1 MAGYDKALAIFEMP
15 PTDNGI
21 IGREWIEYRP
31 VSTIKDD
38 SAIEFNIPPLPVYL
52 DLKETRLLVKAKIE
66 KNGWN
71 SYDG

>member
-1 MAGYDKALAIFEMP
+1 MAGYAKSLALFEMP

-38 SAIEFNIPPLPVYL
+38 SVIEFNIPPMPVYF
-52 DLKETRLLVKAKIE
+52 DMKETRLMAKI
-66 KNGWN
+66 KI
-71 SYDG
+71 